1 MTPPFT
7 RWTSIRA
14 RQRAWLRYRTATPSL
29 ASGVEGDDNSDGQ
42 DVVNTGIES
51 VNNDK
56 QPLSN
61 ARYNIAGQKV
71 DDSYKGI
78 VIENGKKRIVK

>member
-1 MTPPFT
+1 MDINTGKAT
-7 RWTSIRA
+7 RLAKI
-14 RQRAWLRYRTATPSL
+14 QDRYAFSCL
-29 ASGVEGDDNSDGQ
+29 WVEGDDNSDGQ

>member
-1 MTPPFT
+1 M
-7 RWTSIRA
+7 
-14 RQRAWLRYRTATPSL
+14 
-29 ASGVEGDDNSDGQ
+29 
-42 DVVNTGIES
+42 NTGIES

>member
-1 MTPPFT
+1 M
-7 RWTSIRA
+7 
-14 RQRAWLRYRTATPSL
+14 
-29 ASGVEGDDNSDGQ
+29 EGDDNSDGQ

-61 ARYNIAGQKV
+61 DRYNIAGQKV